1 MRQFLTNAANH
12 EIAKTEVS
20 CIPYGISP
28 KTLCGYF
35 IQEGAD
41 NIDLNTETI
50 DGKKNY
56 ALYGGARSYTN
67 FRNQFNQD

>member
-1 MRQFLTNAANH
+1 MILHHLKH

-20 CIPYGISP
+20 SIPYGISP
-28 KTLCGYF
+28 KTLSGGF

-50 DGKKNY
+50 DGSETTINVAENEVQY
-56 ALYGGARSYTN
+56 RI
-67 FRNQFNQD
+67 RNMP